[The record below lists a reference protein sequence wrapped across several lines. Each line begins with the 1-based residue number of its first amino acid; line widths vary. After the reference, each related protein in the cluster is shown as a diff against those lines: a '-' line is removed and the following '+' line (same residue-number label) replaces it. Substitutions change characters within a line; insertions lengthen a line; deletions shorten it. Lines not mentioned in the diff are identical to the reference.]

1 MSCYRRFPKM
11 TVVSHHATHLIASMS
26 LRYGPCQDSPDFLP
40 VVTDAVKVLP
50 IDRLYGDG
58 AYDVEAHHRVS
69 QQTLGIRSTIIPI
82 NPRRSHQYEPKGPY
96 RRRLYK
102 RFPKR
107 LYRRRWHAESTF
119 SQHKRRL
126 GQALTARTDHTRL
139 AECLMR
145 VLVHN
150 LMILYAQKGFLQSTH
165 RAVAHARSRRT
176 SHFPDG
182 SIDDALRHVRAGLDA
197 DEVEEVILR
206 HARDHQG
213 VGPADRLF
221 V

>member
-1 MSCYRRFPKM
+1 MRSGRMSCYRRFPKM

-82 NPRRSHQYEPKGPY
+82 NPRRSHQHEPKGPY

-150 LMILYAQKGFLQSTH
+150 LMILYAQKGFLRSTDT
-165 RAVAHARSRRT
+165 AVAHS
-176 SHFPDG
+176 
-182 SIDDALRHVRAGLDA
+182 VREKVNQRIANETG
-197 DEVEEVILR
+197 
-206 HARDHQG
+206 G
-213 VGPADRLF
+213 G
-221 V
+221 